1 MGDITRI
8 TTDKRHS
15 RAVVFSDIAFVG
27 GQTADAPPTNWAYPH
42 STWTNRLLRAYRQ
55 ATRHKIFEPDV
66 HICSS
71 VPRCKI
77 TNTKEPIHREGNA
90 AMSQPTDK
98 YFSKSAGRTR
108 LGARLLSATAIMLTC
123 CLSLGAQQALA
134 ADAPLVLEKTFPIP
148 DVPLG
153 PYTDHMALD
162 LAGGRLFASP
172 QAAKEIAVIDLKDGH
187 VVKTLTVGNPHGLYF
202 SPTLKRLFVT
212 DGATG
217 DLVVFS
223 TEDYSL
229 IKRIPL
235 LLGADTVT
243 FDPQTQLLYVGNGGD
258 HAKMDHAI
266 ISVVDVTRMEKVAD
280 ISVATPGELEAA
292 VIDSAKQML
301 YVNLYSDSAIAA
313 VDLKTRQQVGTWKLP
328 EGIHYN
334 IGMAIDPSHSRL
346 YVASRDTSVRG
357 TIIVMNTAD
366 GRVVK
371 TLPIGGW
378 ADGISIDQQRRRL
391 YVSAGVGQ
399 IDTYTIDAN
408 DVYHRLPGV
417 DTAVL
422 AKTSLYSK
430 ELDRLFVS
438 VPTLGATEAQVMVF
452 KPTP

>member
-1 MGDITRI
+1 MGDITR
-8 TTDKRHS
+8 TATDKRRS
-15 RAVVFSDIAFVG
+15 RVADYNGGIFVG
-27 GQTADAPPTNWAYPH
+27 GQTADDPPTNEACPH
-42 STWTNRLLRAYRQ
+42 STWTNRLLRASRQ
-55 ATRHKIFEPDV
+55 SIRRKCDEPALG
-66 HICSS
+66 ICSS
-71 VPRCKI
+71 AWRCNSDN
-77 TNTKEPIHREGNA
+77 TNEPIHREGNA
-90 AMSQPTDK
+90 AMRKPIDK
-98 YFSKSAGRTR
+98 HLTRSAGRTGW
-108 LGARLLSATAIMLTC
+108 GARFLCATAIMLAC
-123 CLSLGAQQALA
+123 CLSLGAQQASA

-148 DVPLG
+148 HVPLG

-187 VVKTLTVGNPHGLYF
+187 VMKTLPVGNPHGLYF

-217 DLVVFS
+217 DLMVFS

-229 IKRIPL
+229 IRRIPL
-235 LLGADTVT
+235 LLGADAVI
-243 FDPQTQLLYVGNGGD
+243 FDPKTQLLYVTNGGD

-266 ISVVDVTRMEKVAD
+266 ISAVDVTRMEKMAD
-280 ISVATPGELEAA
+280 ISIATPGELEAA

-301 YVNLYSDSAIAA
+301 YVNLYSDSAVAA

-334 IGMAIDPSHSRL
+334 IGMAIDAAHSRL

-357 TIIVMNTAD
+357 TVIVMDTAN
-366 GRVVK
+366 GHVIK

-378 ADGISIDQQRRRL
+378 ADGISIDPERRRF

-399 IDTYTIDAN
+399 IDTYTIEAK

-452 KPTP
+452 KPAP